1 MLFLI
6 SMFSLKFI
14 KPIVVLALISV
25 FCACSKDDDPKSS
38 GGSSNGGSNLSIK
51 INADGSTKGDAVF
64 SMIDGTTFFLD
75 YVKYKIV
82 DSHLEIIGYD
92 DVELPPAPRLYAS
105 VTIDNAEYKTRIINK
120 SAFRNSKITSIV
132 LPSTVTEIRWCA
144 FCDCESLTSVVL
156 PESVNSIESF
166 AFRNCISI
174 TAIII
179 PESMTE
185 IDGYSFDGCKSLE
198 SIVIPE
204 SVNRIYGLSGGSIK
218 EWTLKHITP
227 PDFFYFYSVSDEE
240 ISDIIDYIDEFGY
253 IVSDES
259 EKNILYVPK
268 QSVDKYK
275 DTFPYDFFF
284 QIKPI
289 K

>member
-1 MLFLI
+1 
-6 SMFSLKFI
+6 MFSLKFI

-25 FCACSKDDDPKSS
+25 CCACSKDDDPKSS

-51 INADGSTKGDAVF
+51 VNADGSTKGDAVF

-105 VTIDNAEYKTRIINK
+105 VTIDNAEYKTRIIDEE
-120 SAFRNSKITSIV
+120 AFRNSKITSIV
-132 LPSTVTEIRWCA
+132 LPSTVTEIGWAA
-144 FCDCESLTSVVL
+144 FADCSSLASVIL
-156 PESVNSIESF
+156 PESVTSIESS
-166 AFRNCISI
+166 AFEDCISI
-174 TAIII
+174 TSIII

-185 IDGYSFDGCKSLE
+185 INGYSFEGCKSLE

-204 SVNRIYGLSGGSIK
+204 SVNRMYGSFYGCNIK
-218 EWTLKHITP
+218 EVTLKHITP
-227 PDFFYFYSVSDEE
+227 PDFFDFNSFSDEE
-240 ISDIIDYIDEFGY
+240 ISDFIDRIDEFGY
-253 IVSDES
+253 IYRDES
-259 EKNILYVPK
+259 EKLILYVPRR
-268 QSVDKYK
+268 SVDKYK
-275 DTFPYDFFF
+275 DTFPYDFLC